1 MPYCVFSAPPSLRK
15 IGAFYTAF
23 MDEAAAAAERGEGVA
38 ATIARSPLVP
48 ALARSIIL
56 TGEETGRADQVF
68 LRLSSYYDEQVEK
81 RVKTLT
87 TLLEPL
93 ILLGMGAPVHVLQT
107 GDEVNNIVQV
117 AAVAV
122 MDAMSRETST
132 KPANPKT
139 K

>member
-1 MPYCVFSAPPSLRK
+1 
-15 IGAFYTAF
+15 
-23 MDEAAAAAERGEGVA
+23 MDEVAAAAERGEGAA

-87 TLLEPL
+87 TLLEPV
-93 ILLGMGAPVHVLQT
+93 LLVVMGGIVSFVVISLVLP
-107 GDEVNNIVQV
+107 IFR
-117 AAVAV
+117 
-122 MDAMSRETST
+122 MSRGVH
-132 KPANPKT
+132 
-139 K
+139 